1 MMKIERDHYL
11 SKLISKKWNGKVKII
26 TGIRRCGKSFLLND
40 LFINHLL
47 SAGVTNK
54 CIVSLSLEDDVN
66 MMYRNPVELSK
77 HIREVVSDTGN
88 QYYVIIDEI
97 QKVESI
103 ANPYLPKDSESKITF
118 VDVLLGLMKL
128 PNVDIYVTGSN
139 SKMLST
145 DILSDF
151 RDRGDEI
158 RVFPLTY
165 SEFYKAYEGDKRYAW
180 REYLTYGGMPY
191 VMHLNTHEEKGEY
204 LRKLFEL
211 TYMKD
216 ILERNNL
223 KGKTETLEILLDTI
237 ASSVGSLSNPSRIAN
252 TFKSEKK
259 INIKSETI
267 ASYLQYF
274 ENAFLISEAQRYDVK
289 GRAYISTPL
298 KYYFSDV
305 GLRNARLNFRQQEE
319 SHIMENAIYNE
330 LIARNLSVDVGVVV
344 HNYKDEDGI
353 SKQSKLEVDFIVNK
367 GSQRFYIQSALNVDT
382 SEKREQEI
390 NSFLRIEDSFLKI
403 VVVKEDIIQWMDENG
418 ILYIG
423 VQDFLLEYIDKN
435 MC

>member
-1 MMKIERDHYL
+1 MKIERDRYL

-47 SAGVTNK
+47 SAGVPNK

-103 ANPYLPKDSESKITF
+103 ANPYMPKGSESKITF

-289 GRAYISTPL
+289 GRANNSTPM
-298 KYYFSDV
+298 K
-305 GLRNARLNFRQQEE
+305 
-319 SHIMENAIYNE
+319 
-330 LIARNLSVDVGVVV
+330 
-344 HNYKDEDGI
+344 
-353 SKQSKLEVDFIVNK
+353 
-367 GSQRFYIQSALNVDT
+367 
-382 SEKREQEI
+382 
-390 NSFLRIEDSFLKI
+390 
-403 VVVKEDIIQWMDENG
+403 
-418 ILYIG
+418 
-423 VQDFLLEYIDKN
+423 
-435 MC
+435 